1 MSVELSARKALPFPE
16 TGERTNTWGELT
28 PHTTRED

>member
-1 MSVELSARKALPFPE
+1 MSLELSATKALPLPE

-28 PHTTRED
+28 PHPTRED